1 MPPWCSLLP
10 LPSCPP
16 PSLDSPPPPQVAPLQ
31 HLMYSAY
38 SYKALKRDCPH
49 CTEEI
54 SLIST
59 RCK

>member
-1 MPPWCSLLP
+1 
-10 LPSCPP
+10 
-16 PSLDSPPPPQVAPLQ
+16 
-31 HLMYSAY
+31 MYSAY